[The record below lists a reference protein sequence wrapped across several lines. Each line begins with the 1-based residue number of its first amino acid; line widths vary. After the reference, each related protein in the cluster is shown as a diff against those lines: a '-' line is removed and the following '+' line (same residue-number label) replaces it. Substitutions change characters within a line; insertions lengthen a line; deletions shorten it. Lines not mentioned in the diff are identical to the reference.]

1 MAVTKSSEAFR
12 TISEAARELDVPQ
25 HVLRH
30 WEEVFGQIRPMRRA
44 GGRRYYRPVDIDILR
59 GVRVLLYDE
68 RYTTK
73 GVQKIFK
80 EHGVKYIAEL
90 GRLAASGQSIELR
103 PLLDEDGD
111 DKAPPP
117 PQNPF
122 RKNAPSAP
130 DTDGGTGPETGPAK
144 GSEATPET
152 GAQHTLAP
160 NNHMPE
166 PTPAGGAKTPQ
177 APNQQPPALTPQKRR
192 QLQFLLARLEKAQE
206 ALDDASNALDAAELV
221 KEVKK

>member
-1 MAVTKSSEAFR
+1 MAVTKSAEAFR
-12 TISEAARELDVPQ
+12 TISEAANELDVPQ

-44 GGRRYYRPVDIDILR
+44 GGRRYYRPIDIDILR

-90 GRLAASGQSIELR
+90 GRLAAAGQAIELR
-103 PLLDEDGD
+103 PLLDSEET

-117 PQNPF
+117 QENPF
-122 RKNAPSAP
+122 RP
-130 DTDGGTGPETGPAK
+130 DRGAEPEGPAQAL
-144 GSEATPET
+144 SAEATRK
-152 GAQHTLAP
+152 LS
-160 NNHMPE
+160 
-166 PTPAGGAKTPQ
+166 
-177 APNQQPPALTPQKRR
+177 
-192 QLQFLLARLEKAQE
+192 FLLARLEKVQE
-206 ALDDASNALDAAELV
+206 ALDEAALAIEAIAAEPELDPPAGDD
-221 KEVKK
+221 EGDD